1 MRTKLR
7 SKVTLLFIVCA
18 GLIAVPVAA
27 VLAQDTSTP
36 AAPTIQSDKA
46 DYAPGELVTLTG
58 GGWQPGESV
67 HINVNDT
74 YGASWVRNADVTA
87 NANGQI
93 TDSFNLPDWFVS
105 DYDVTATGTQSGTAT
120 TTFTDSNPNNV
131 SVASPTN
138 VSVTQGS
145 NATYGNVSVGFAGSP
160 GLCTVILGIGTPPG
174 TAGAGDTGLPAGA
187 SPVFGSPLLTG
198 DKDQTRTSTFAV
210 STTNSTPT
218 GTYKFHVK
226 VTRTGPSCNG
236 SGDTFSNEQLTL
248 VVNSAVTAT
257 SVSDITA
264 SASTFGGT
272 TNLSAKVSPA
282 GAPGS
287 VEFFVNG
294 SSAGAANYNS
304 STGVATLSNYAH
316 GLAASN
322 TPYSVK
328 AVFTPT
334 SGSNFS
340 SSNATNA
347 SALTVNKA
355 NTTTT
360 VTCTGA
366 PFTYNGSAQTPC
378 SATVTGPGGLN
389 QAVTPV
395 TYTNNTDAGTA
406 TASAS
411 YAGTANYNAS
421 SDTENFTIGKADTTT
436 TITCTGAPFTY
447 NGSAHTPCSAVVTGP
462 GGLSQPLTVNY
473 TNNTDAGT
481 ATASASYA
489 GNGNYNA
496 SSDSKTFT
504 IQKADATIDVQG
516 YTGVYDGNLHGATGN
531 AKGVNNEDLSNLLH
545 LGASYTNVP
554 GGPANWNFDG
564 NGNYNSA
571 SGTVQIVITQATPQI
586 TWSNPAPIDYGTAL
600 SATQLN
606 ATANVSGLFSYDPPA
621 GTKLLSGT
629 KDLTVT
635 FTPMDTTNY
644 KTVSKTVQIVVNPY
658 PFNGFFQPID
668 NGGVYNKAK
677 IGSTIPVKFSLG
689 GDKGLNIF
697 AAGYP
702 QVSKPIACGSNPAVD
717 AVEEY
722 STATN
727 SGLKYD
733 SVANQYIYNWKTD
746 STIKAGEC
754 RQLIVKLAD
763 GSVAKTA
770 NFTFFK

>member
-18 GLIAVPVAA
+18 ALIAVPVAA
-27 VLAQDTSTP
+27 ALAQDTSTP

-58 GGWQPGESV
+58 SGWQPGESV

-74 YGASWVRNADVTA
+74 YGATWTRNVDVIADA
-87 NANGQI
+87 SGNI
-93 TDSFNLPDWFVS
+93 TDSFNLPNSFVS
-105 DYDVTATGTQSGTAT
+105 DYDVTATGAQSGTVR
-120 TTFTDSNPNNV
+120 TTFTDSQ
-131 SVASPTN
+131 PTSIKVN
-138 VSVTQGS
+138 APTSNAPAGVTQGGS
-145 NATYGNVSVGFAGSP
+145 ATYGNVDVTMGGNANTCIVT
-160 GLCTVILGIGTPPG
+160 LG
-174 TAGAGDTGLPAGA
+174 TATLPAQPGQSADTGLPTGA
-187 SPVFGSPLLTG
+187 TAVFSPNPNTTSNTSY
-198 DKDQTRTSTFAV
+198 TSTFKV
-210 STTNSTPT
+210 DTLGTTAP
-218 GTYKFHVK
+218 GTYTFHVK
-226 VTRTGPSCNG
+226 ATKQNPPAGPGTGCNG
-236 SGDTFSNEQLTL
+236 NLSDVVNSPEQVTL
-248 VVNSAVTAT
+248 KVNSAVTAT

-294 SSAGAANYNS
+294 SSTPAAGTVTYNQ

-322 TPYSVK
+322 TAYSVK

-334 SGSNFS
+334 SGSNYS

-355 NTTTT
+355 DTTTT
-360 VTCTGA
+360 VSCGA
-366 PFTYNGSAQTPC
+366 GPFTYNGA
-378 SATVTGPGGLN
+378 
-389 QAVTPV
+389 
-395 TYTNNTDAGTA
+395 
-406 TASAS
+406 
-411 YAGTANYNAS
+411 
-421 SDTENFTIGKADTTT
+421 
-436 TITCTGAPFTY
+436 
-447 NGSAHTPCSAVVTGP
+447 AHTPCSAEVTGP
-462 GGLSQPLTVNY
+462 GGLSQSLTVNY

-481 ATASASYA
+481 ATASASFA

-496 SSDSKTFT
+496 SQDSKTFT

-545 LGASYTNVP
+545 LGASYTYVP
-554 GGPANWNFDG
+554 GGPANWTFDG
-564 NGNYNSA
+564 NGNYKSA

-606 ATANVSGLFSYDPPA
+606 ATADVSGMFNYDPPA

-635 FTPMDTTNY
+635 FTPIDTTNY

-733 SVANQYIYNWKTD
+733 SVANQYIYNWKTE

-770 NFTFFK
+770 NFTSFK